1 VPVDDDNVRSWQRN
15 LGYVPQQIYLS
26 DDTIA
31 ANIAFGIRAKD
42 IDRAA
47 VERAATMASVHD
59 FIVSELP
66 LGYDTV
72 VGERGVRLS
81 GGQRQ
86 RLGIARALYHDPAVL
101 VFDEATSALDG
112 VTEESIFQAVSDL
125 GKSKT
130 IVMIAHRITTV
141 RDCDVIYLLEKGRVV
156 ASGTFEHLL
165 ETSATFRAMAKA
177 GTVDELAGVAT
188 G

>member
-1 VPVDDDNVRSWQRN
+1 
-15 LGYVPQQIYLS
+15 
-26 DDTIA
+26 
-31 ANIAFGIRAKD
+31 
-42 IDRAA
+42 
-47 VERAATMASVHD
+47 
-59 FIVSELP
+59 SELP
-66 LGYDTV
+66 EGYETV

-112 VTEESIFQAVSDL
+112 LTEESIFRAVSDL

-130 IVMIAHRITTV
+130 IIMIAHRITTV
-141 RDCDVIYLLEKGRVV
+141 RECDVIYLLDKGKVLY
-156 ASGTFEHLL
+156 SGSFSELL
-165 ETSATFRAMAKA
+165 NRSPRFRAMAQA
-177 GTVDELAGVAT
+177 GEVSDKELEAAGA